1 MSHSAPETATSPTEA
16 EARKAVGR
24 RVGYAVAIACNV
36 ALLVILNNLLEWGW
50 FPWLTADLG
59 RALPYLNASL
69 IASAAANAVYLF
81 YDAQPFKGLA
91 ELGLLVV
98 SLVATIRLLQIFPFD
113 FSAYDFAWGTL
124 VRWVLG
130 VGIFGICVGMVV
142 QVTLLARLAVRAAGE
157 RPPQD

>member
-1 MSHSAPETATSPTEA
+1 MSQSSPGTTTAPREA
-16 EARKAVGR
+16 EARRAVGR
-24 RVGYAVAIACNV
+24 RVGYAVAVACNV

-50 FPWLTADLG
+50 FPWLTEDLG

-81 YDAQPFKGLA
+81 YDAQPFKGFA

-98 SLVATIRLLQIFPFD
+98 SLLATIRLLQVFPFD

-124 VRWVLG
+124 VRWILG
-130 VGIFGICVGMVV
+130 VGIFGVCVAMVV
-142 QVTLLARLAVRAAGE
+142 QLTLLARLAARAAGE
-157 RPPQD
+157 RPPQS